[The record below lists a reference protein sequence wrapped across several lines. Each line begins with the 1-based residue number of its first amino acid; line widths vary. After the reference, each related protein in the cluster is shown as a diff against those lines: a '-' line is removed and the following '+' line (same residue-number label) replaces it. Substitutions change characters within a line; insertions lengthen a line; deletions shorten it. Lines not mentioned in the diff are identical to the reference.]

1 MGQLPGVA
9 QAAIVAENEGALV
22 AYLELD
28 DTRDASGAVTGS
40 QALKRIEVKGR
51 KFVEFFQGF
60 SVERSGSPKKSETRL
75 SDVYECVCVVE
86 SLDTG

>member
-40 QALKRIEVKGR
+40 QPLKRIEVEKWKVFYG
-51 KFVEFFQGF
+51 FFHGF
-60 SVERSGSPKKSETRL
+60 YIKRSGSPNDPKRNL
-75 SDVYECVCVVE
+75 VIFMIIYV
-86 SLDTG
+86 

>member
-1 MGQLPGVA
+1 MVAFKTVLACLSQLWLSPALPQVGQLPGVA

-40 QALKRIEVKGR
+40 QPLKRIEVGGEMEGLR
-51 KFVEFFQGF
+51 FFHGF
-60 SVERSGSPKKSETRL
+60 I
-75 SDVYECVCVVE
+75 
-86 SLDTG
+86 